1 MKSYYRWLKNN
12 SLILCLLLFLLI
24 FYTYKFSRSS
34 IKVLQ
39 CKKQTE
45 KAEPYSIAY
54 RAAIKLNYQKEIET
68 LVNSI
73 EEALD
78 YNAPDSEV
86 SVFNR
91 HYDSEPYYY
100 QTPYFYPSL
109 IKSKEIYNKTQNA
122 FDPTI
127 APYLNL
133 WRAHKITNSEPSELD
148 ILAIKPS
155 VSLDYIVVNK
165 TRVKKLKENVTI
177 NINNL
182 IPGLQVDNIANF
194 FNRKRIYI

>member
-86 SVFNR
+86 IVFNR

-109 IKSKEIYNKTQNA
+109 IKRKEI
-122 FDPTI
+122 
-127 APYLNL
+127 
-133 WRAHKITNSEPSELD
+133 
-148 ILAIKPS
+148 
-155 VSLDYIVVNK
+155 
-165 TRVKKLKENVTI
+165 
-177 NINNL
+177 
-182 IPGLQVDNIANF
+182 
-194 FNRKRIYI
+194 